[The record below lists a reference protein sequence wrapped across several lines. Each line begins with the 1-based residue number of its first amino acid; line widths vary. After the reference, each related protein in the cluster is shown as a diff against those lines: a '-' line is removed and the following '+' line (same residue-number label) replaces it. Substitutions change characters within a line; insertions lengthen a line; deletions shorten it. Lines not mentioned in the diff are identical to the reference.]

1 MYVGSIERPAG
12 TVRGVVLH
20 LFAFV
25 VEAILVFG
33 LVLLIL
39 APSTDGGQRGGPDR
53 PLAPLTSPVQP

>member
-1 MYVGSIERPAG
+1 MYAETIERPAV
-12 TVRGVVLH
+12 TVRGVVVH

-39 APSTDGGQRGGPDR
+39 APDTDGGQRPGPDR